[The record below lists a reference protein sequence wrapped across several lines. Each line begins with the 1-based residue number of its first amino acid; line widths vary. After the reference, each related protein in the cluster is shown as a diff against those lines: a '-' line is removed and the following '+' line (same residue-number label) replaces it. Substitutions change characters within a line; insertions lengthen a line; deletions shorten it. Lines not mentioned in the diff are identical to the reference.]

1 MHEPCTVNDEVR
13 NKYSM
18 TIWCDLFFNSKY
30 IYLCMPHTLTI
41 LKNIEGSVLKGEY
54 FTNRTHYLLV
64 VASVS
69 DIGCPPPL
77 NVVCVLALSWCEN
90 VI

>member
-1 MHEPCTVNDEVR
+1 
-13 NKYSM
+13 
-18 TIWCDLFFNSKY
+18 
-30 IYLCMPHTLTI
+30 MPHTLTI

-64 VASVS
+64 VGSVS
-69 DIGCPPPL
+69 DIGCPSPL
-77 NVVCVLALSWCEN
+77 NVVCIIALSWCEN